1 MRTTAPALASAAF
14 ALAACGPATEQVA
27 EQEASREELRV
38 CFAEND
44 PPRSRRGG
52 AGFDT
57 DVARELAAQLDRR
70 LVVVWLP
77 EEEQTDIE
85 STDADYRPLLTGQ
98 CHLQL
103 SVPGAGAIERFRGWL
118 VLSEP
123 YYGAAFEL
131 IPADA
136 SYRFGEP
143 YPGTVAVRANTVAHL
158 ALDASGVSGPSR
170 PPTKGSSGPSPT
182 APPPPGSSGDHTS
195 RSSMSSETPTSRHR
209 PCFAGTSTRHYA
221 RTIRCA
227 RLSTGFSRAQRS
239 RNAYPIFSPT
249 TAYPCA
255 ARSRPCI
262 RRNYCSPS
270 DRASLPPAGR
280 AGVCFGMQSEEPR
293 RQVPEQSGRSLARGK
308 RCSSVPAPATATRP
322 RRTVEMR
329 LFCSMTSG
337 STAAPT
343 RRSSTPSPKAS
354 PAPP

>member
-98 CHLQL
+98 CQLQL

-158 ALDASGVSGPSR
+158 ALDASGVSWSQQAANEGILRALADGTAAAGLVWGPHLALLDVER
-170 PPTKGSSGPSPT
+170 NADFD
-182 APPPPGSSGDHTS
+182 APPVLRWNLHAALRKDNPLRADVDGILSS
-195 RSSMSSETPTSRHR
+195 
-209 PCFAGTSTRHYA
+209 
-221 RTIRCA
+221 
-227 RLSTGFSRAQRS
+227 
-239 RNAYPIFSPT
+239 T
-249 TAYPCA
+249 TFQE
-255 ARSRPCI
+255 R
-262 RRNYCSPS
+262 
-270 DRASLPPAGR
+270 
-280 AGVCFGMQSEEPR
+280 
-293 RQVPEQSGRSLARGK
+293 VPDLLARHGIPV
-308 RCSSVPAPATATRP
+308 REPFPSVHTAQ
-322 RRTVEMR
+322 
-329 LFCSMTSG
+329 LLQSL
-337 STAAPT
+337 
-343 RRSSTPSPKAS
+343 
-354 PAPP
+354 